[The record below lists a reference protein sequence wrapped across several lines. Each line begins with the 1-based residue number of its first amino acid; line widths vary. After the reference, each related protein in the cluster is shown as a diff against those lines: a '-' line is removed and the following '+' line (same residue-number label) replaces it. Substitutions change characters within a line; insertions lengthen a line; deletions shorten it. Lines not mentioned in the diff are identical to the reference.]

1 MKGVS
6 FLLNEENQ
14 KIAVQIELK
23 TIAKYQK
30 QIEDLL
36 DGIIAE
42 TRKNEEKLPLS
53 QVIKNLKKVGK
64 L

>member
-6 FLLNEENQ
+6 FLLNEDNQ
-14 KIAVQIELK
+14 KVAVQIELK

-53 QVIKNLKKVGK
+53 QVLKNLKKEGK